1 MGCTPVIPALGR
13 QRQGVKASLVYS
25 ASSRTTKGTQKL
37 SQTTTNITKDESEEE
52 DTPSQLLAF
61 THPTR
66 KRVNSYWAACCDSI
80 VLITQEAEAG
90 GPQVQGQSGQLS
102 EVQTK

>member
-1 MGCTPVIPALGR
+1 MKS
-13 QRQGVKASLVYS
+13 QGNGSLSSVVYTVKAFFL
-25 ASSRTTKGTQKL
+25 KL
-37 SQTTTNITKDESEEE
+37 Y
-52 DTPSQLLAF
+52 
-61 THPTR
+61 PTR